1 LAVVHR
7 RTCFLMLFAIWGV
20 LVSLSFPVS
29 ATLDTATTAVPVSD
43 TMPGTISENALHDF
57 ENAIFLNPQQTYRKL
72 VTLAQSN
79 DFSDEGKVWL
89 LLRKAQTESVL
100 TLYKEMDGTLA
111 TVATFTNVMTNEQNA
126 LWLYLKGSRMHQTGD
141 ISGAIDTLKYAVEV
155 AKEDPNSTI
164 YVLAIRELGYGFAL
178 SGDYYRAT
186 LILQDAYKNLVILNN
201 PFFNGL
207 LEESL
212 GDTYNYLGNY
222 TKAIEYY
229 EGALTFFESIG
240 YQPHVASTLLGLAM
254 VNRKLE
260 NWNDA
265 LSYFD
270 RYEIALNFTNKHI
283 ENFYLHY
290 GRAMTMAER
299 GECNAAIGA
308 IDDALGLSG
317 PIDYNAELYKKRA
330 LCNLTLDNLAEA
342 KQDLSKARTIFNGIE
357 ALHNTQWHLELD
369 YIAGLVAFKDNRFE
383 QAFEFIHSYYKDF
396 LELQRLNNSEYVT
409 QVQTTMEAE
418 RKDKEIALLKQQTQ
432 LQAVT
437 AREQSLKVRQKN
449 MMLSGVVLIFALLL
463 IFVIFQYKNSKKL
476 LALSIRDDL
485 TGLHNRRYFFD
496 YFEHNLVKLSPH
508 HVGLALISFDIDNF
522 KHINDNLGHHVGDE
536 VIKTV
541 AQTAANTLR
550 TNDVIARIGGDEFI
564 IALPRTTLLQ
574 AKEIANR
581 ILENIRS
588 HRFITKEG
596 ADFSVTASLG
606 VAYHHQNKSVTF
618 DVKSLME
625 SADTALYQSKRAG
638 KNRFTVAA

>member
-1 LAVVHR
+1 MAVVHR
-7 RTCFLMLFAIWGV
+7 RTCFLMLFAALGM
-20 LVSLSFPVS
+20 LVSLSTPAS
-29 ATLDTATTAVPVSD
+29 AAPFTATAAAPVSD
-43 TMPGTISENALHDF
+43 TIADISENALPHF
-57 ENAIFLNPQQTYRKL
+57 EEAIFLHPQQTYRKL
-72 VTLAQSN
+72 ATLAQSN

-89 LLRKAQTESVL
+89 LLRKAQTEGVL
-100 TLYKEMDGTLA
+100 TLYKEMDATLA
-111 TVATFTNVMTNEQNA
+111 KVAAFANVMTNEQNA

-141 ISGAIDTLKYAVEV
+141 ISGAIDTLKYAVEI

-201 PFFNGL
+201 PFFNAL

-270 RYEIALNFTNKHI
+270 RYEIALNFTNNHS

-299 GECNAAIGA
+299 GECNLAIDA

-383 QAFEFIHSYYKDF
+383 QAFEFIHRYYKDF

-409 QVQTTMEAE
+409 QVQATMEAE

-432 LQAVT
+432 LQAAT
-437 AREQSLKVRQKN
+437 ASEQSLKVRQKN
-449 MMLSGVVLIFALLL
+449 MMLVGVVVIFALLL
-463 IFVIFQYKNSKKL
+463 IFVVFQYKNSRKL

-485 TGLHNRRYFFD
+485 TGLHNRRYF
-496 YFEHNLVKLSPH
+496 
-508 HVGLALISFDIDNF
+508 LIISS
-522 KHINDNLGHHVGDE
+522 
-536 VIKTV
+536 
-541 AQTAANTLR
+541 
-550 TNDVIARIGGDEFI
+550 
-564 IALPRTTLLQ
+564 TT
-574 AKEIANR
+574 
-581 ILENIRS
+581 
-588 HRFITKEG
+588 
-596 ADFSVTASLG
+596 
-606 VAYHHQNKSVTF
+606 
-618 DVKSLME
+618 
-625 SADTALYQSKRAG
+625 
-638 KNRFTVAA
+638 

>member
-1 LAVVHR
+1 MAVVHR
-7 RTCFLMLFAIWGV
+7 RTCLLILFAALGL
-20 LVSLSFPVS
+20 LVSLSIPVS
-29 ATLDTATTAVPVSD
+29 ATTSASVSD
-43 TMPGTISENALHDF
+43 TTLGTISENALPHF
-57 ENAIFLNPQQTYRKL
+57 EEAIFLHPQQTYRKL
-72 VTLAQSN
+72 ATLAQSN
-79 DFSDEGKVWL
+79 NFSDEGKVWL
-89 LLRKAQTESVL
+89 LLRKAQSESVL
-100 TLYKEMDGTLA
+100 ALYKEMDATL
-111 TVATFTNVMTNEQNA
+111 VAVAPFADVMTNEQNA
-126 LWLYLKGSRMHQTGD
+126 LWYYLRGSRLHLKGN
-141 ISGAIDTLKYAVEV
+141 ISGAIDALKYAVEV
-155 AKEDPNSTI
+155 AKEDTNSTV
-164 YVLAIRELGYGFAL
+164 YVLAIRELGYVFAL

-201 PFFNGL
+201 QFFNGL

-229 EGALTFFESIG
+229 EGALVFFESIG
-240 YQPHVASTLLGLAM
+240 YQPLVASTLLGLAI

-270 RYEIALNFTNKHI
+270 RYEIALDFSSEHGEK
-283 ENFYLHY
+283 FYLHY
-290 GRAMTMAER
+290 GRAMTLAEK
-299 GECNAAIGA
+299 GECNVAISA
-308 IDDALGLSG
+308 IDNALSLSG
-317 PIDYNAELYKKRA
+317 PIDYYAELYKKRA
-330 LCNLTLDNLAEA
+330 LCNLALDNLAAA
-342 KQDLSKARTIFNGIE
+342 KQDLSKARTIFNGLK

-369 YIAGLVAFKDNRFE
+369 YIAGLVAFKDHRFE
-383 QAFEFIHSYYKDF
+383 QAFELIHRYYKDF

-409 QVQTTMEAE
+409 QVQATMEAE
-418 RKDKEIALLKQQTQ
+418 RKDKEIALLRQQTQ
-432 LQAVT
+432 LQAAT

-449 MMLSGVVLIFALLL
+449 MMLVGVVVIFALLL
-463 IFVIFQYKNSKKL
+463 IFVVFQYKNSRKL

-496 YFEHNLVKLSPH
+496 YFEHNLVNLSPN

-574 AKEIANR
+574 AKEIAKR

-588 HRFITKEG
+588 HRFTTKEG

-606 VAYHHQNKSVTF
+606 VAYHHQNKLIAL

>member
-1 LAVVHR
+1 LAVVNR
-7 RTCFLMLFAIWGV
+7 RTCFLILFAALGMLF
-20 LVSLSFPVS
+20 SLSFSVS
-29 ATLDTATTAVPVSD
+29 AIPETEAIAASD
-43 TMPGTISENALHDF
+43 TTPGVISENALRDF
-57 ENAIFLNPQQTYRKL
+57 EESIFLHPQQTYRKL
-72 VTLAQSN
+72 VTLAQAN
-79 DFSDEGKVWL
+79 DFSNEGRVWL
-89 LLRKAQTESVL
+89 LLRKAQSENVL
-100 TLYKEMDGTLA
+100 TLYKEMDATLV
-111 TVATFTNVMTNEQNA
+111 TVAPLANVMTNEQHA
-126 LWLYLKGSRMHQTGD
+126 LWLYLRGSRMHQTGN

-155 AKEDPNSTI
+155 AKENTNSTI

-186 LILQDAYKNLVILNN
+186 LILQDAYKNLVTLNN

-260 NWNDA
+260 SWDDA
-265 LSYFD
+265 LSYFN
-270 RYEIALNFTNKHI
+270 RYEIALSFTDNHS

-290 GRAMTMAER
+290 GRAMTMAEK
-299 GECNAAIGA
+299 GECNLAIGA
-308 IDDALGLSG
+308 IDDALSLSG

-330 LCNLTLDNLAEA
+330 LCNLTLDNLSAA

-383 QAFEFIHSYYKDF
+383 QAFEYIHMYYKDF

-409 QVQTTMEAE
+409 QVQATMEAE

-449 MMLSGVVLIFALLL
+449 MMLSGVALIFALLL
-463 IFVIFQYKNSKKL
+463 IFVIFQNKNAKKL
-476 LALSIRDDL
+476 LALSIRDEL
-485 TGLHNRRYFFD
+485 TGLHNRRDFFD
-496 YFEHNLVKLSPH
+496 YFENNLVKLNPN

-574 AKEIANR
+574 AKEIAKR

-606 VAYHHQNKSVTF
+606 VAYHDQNKF
-618 DVKSLME
+618 IALDVKSLME